1 MRRCLLLATL
11 ALVGSAAC
19 APHASAPPG
28 PTPAARSAPAQ
39 PTPRPDPGAAWVG
52 HWVFTSQLGGEQYQG
67 TLDLSRDS
75 LGWHAKLVEALRG
88 ELPVTSVKVDESG
101 LTLTANAGDPVTV
114 QAVLQPDGVLAGKV
128 FVGELE
134 GTMSAR
140 KE

>member
-28 PTPAARSAPAQ
+28 PTPAATSAPA
-39 PTPRPDPGAAWVG
+39 PRPDPTAAWVG
-52 HWVFTSQLGGEQYQG
+52 HWVFTSQLGGEQYHG

-75 LGWHAKLVEALRG
+75 LGWHAKLVETLRG
-88 ELPVTSVKVDESG
+88 ELPVASVKVDESG
-101 LTLTANAGDPVTV
+101 LTLTANAGVPVTV

-134 GTMSAR
+134 GTISAR